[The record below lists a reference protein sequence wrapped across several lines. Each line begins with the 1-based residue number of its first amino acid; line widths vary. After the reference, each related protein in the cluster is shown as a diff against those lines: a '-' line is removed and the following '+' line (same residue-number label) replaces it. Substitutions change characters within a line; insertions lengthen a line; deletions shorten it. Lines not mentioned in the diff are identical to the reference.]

1 MISMFFGPYMGN
13 FDNLMVGDQVAA
25 RHSEAVLLV
34 IAKGI
39 DSMPVDIRIMY
50 KQALAQFKPDDQV
63 VVGYARCRDI
73 GRTGQCRHGF
83 GFVAGCRHGA
93 EALNRKERCDANNW
107 QSEGCDHPRK

>member
-63 VVGYARCRDI
+63 VVGYAHAAAI
-73 GRTGQCRHGF
+73 SVAPGRASMASGSTPG
-83 GFVAGCRHGA
+83 AGTAPKH
-93 EALNRKERCDANNW
+93 
-107 QSEGCDHPRK
+107 